1 MAVFCIPRF
10 KSAGARRIG
19 RLLALLPVFLFALAM
34 EPVAKRSFATPTE
47 LVGCVRNVAGRGFGA
62 SCMLK
67 CSNGALGVHFAA
79 PDADGGVEDADK
91 NLGFARDSMGRPLS
105 GQAAVPKR
113 VVSQA
118 VGTDDLLLALAG
130 PGQIAALSHL
140 AHDPLYAPDAA
151 SARRHPKL
159 GSSSAEDI
167 LRFKPDLVLMTS
179 FSSPES
185 VAVIKKSG
193 IRLYVLEKY
202 ETLEDTYESL
212 RRLGA
217 LLGQGR
223 RADALVASCRARVA
237 ALQGALEGAKPKRV
251 ASAGVYPYISG
262 AGTSFQD
269 ICDHAGAVN
278 VAAEAGIS
286 GVVPIPAE
294 KMLSWDIDALV
305 GPTEHAPGERGP
317 SLRDRLKDVAP
328 FRYLKAHRE
337 GRVIE
342 IPGALFAATSHHRV
356 AAYETLARAL
366 HPECFGG
373 GE

>member
-1 MAVFCIPRF
+1 
-10 KSAGARRIG
+10 
-19 RLLALLPVFLFALAM
+19 
-34 EPVAKRSFATPTE
+34 
-47 LVGCVRNVAGRGFGA
+47 
-62 SCMLK
+62 
-67 CSNGALGVHFAA
+67 
-79 PDADGGVEDADK
+79 
-91 NLGFARDSMGRPLS
+91 
-105 GQAAVPKR
+105 

-151 SARRHPKL
+151 SARRYPKL

-179 FSSPES
+179 FSSPDS

-193 IRLYVLEKY
+193 VRLYVLEKY
-202 ETLEDTYESL
+202 ETLEDVYESL
-212 RRLGA
+212 RQLGGI
-217 LLGQGR
+217 LGQGR
-223 RADALVASCRARVA
+223 KADALIASCRARVG
-237 ALQGALEGAKPKRV
+237 ALQDALRGAKPRRV

-262 AGTSFQD
+262 SSTSFQD
-269 ICDHAGAVN
+269 LCDHAGAVN
-278 VAAEAGIS
+278 AAAEAGVV

-294 KMLSWDIDALV
+294 KMLSWDIDVLV
-305 GPTEHAPGERGP
+305 GPTELAPGEKGP
-317 SLRDRLKDVAP
+317 SLRDRLEGVAP
-328 FRYLKAHRE
+328 FRYLKAYKE

-342 IPGALFAATSHHRV
+342 IPGALFAATSHHRI
-356 AAYETLARAL
+356 AAYEALAKAL